1 MARHKKRKDGRYS
14 TTITI
19 NGKKH
24 YIYGTTQR
32 ELEEKK
38 LSLKMEYEKN
48 HLVKTSGMPLSNY
61 ADNWF
66 HTLQENRNPNT
77 RDMYFNTIY
86 KHIIPSIG
94 HIPLNKV
101 TRSDIQGMI
110 DSRYDKPSTCSK
122 IMNTCR
128 QLFEDALDD
137 DLIYKNPC
145 RKVNQPKSI
154 QKETDPFT
162 DKELSAIQKAV
173 LMPMDR
179 TFINIL
185 FAFGVQRGEALGLMK
200 NDFDFPNQ
208 KVYFQRSITFDKNNA
223 IINPFMKTSYSHR
236 TLYIPNAFLDSLKD
250 YVDSLPGIYLFTLQ
264 NGNLMTKS
272 SYDKM

>member
-1 MARHKKRKDGRYS
+1 M
-14 TTITI
+14 
-19 NGKKH
+19 
-24 YIYGTTQR
+24 
-32 ELEEKK
+32 EEKK

-77 RDMYFNTIY
+77 GDMYFNTIY

-101 TRSDIQGMI
+101 TRSDIQEMI

-137 DLIYKNPC
+137 DLIYKNPAG
-145 RKVNQPKSI
+145 K
-154 QKETDPFT
+154 
-162 DKELSAIQKAV
+162 
-173 LMPMDR
+173 
-179 TFINIL
+179 
-185 FAFGVQRGEALGLMK
+185 
-200 NDFDFPNQ
+200 
-208 KVYFQRSITFDKNNA
+208 
-223 IINPFMKTSYSHR
+223 
-236 TLYIPNAFLDSLKD
+236 
-250 YVDSLPGIYLFTLQ
+250 
-264 NGNLMTKS
+264 
-272 SYDKM
+272 